1 MCAFCIGGYHDT
13 QTDGRSMPLCKR
25 ILCKEDSFKSG
36 ENDED
41 ICEVKDSQSHAWVE
55 IYLDDF
61 GWIPVEMTPGYFE
74 YVTGENPFDY
84 IGVKGKKTNAGDAFN
99 DTENMNDA
107 AVNEDNAYED
117 AADQDAENEDTEN
130 TDVKMMEVRRLMVH
144 SQVRINVQMLRI

>member
-1 MCAFCIGGYHDT
+1 M
-13 QTDGRSMPLCKR
+13 
-25 ILCKEDSFKSG
+25 
-36 ENDED
+36 
-41 ICEVKDSQSHAWVE
+41 KDSQSHAWVE

-84 IGVKGKKTNAGDAFN
+84 ISVRGKKTNAGDALD

-117 AADQDAENEDTEN
+117 AADQDAENEDT
-130 TDVKMMEVRRLMVH
+130 DVKMMAQQTIL
-144 SQVRINVQMLRI
+144 